1 MDAVN
6 QLASKER
13 ELEELRAMINSKPE
27 EEHKEEDKKEALQKI
42 EELNK
47 QLEVHMKTMKHR
59 HVFN

>member
-1 MDAVN
+1 
-6 QLASKER
+6 
-13 ELEELRAMINSKPE
+13 MINSKPE